1 MKRWLALLTLFL
13 TLSVAAQRRT
23 DPQQYE
29 KILLPLYHPA
39 EGANGAQWQ
48 TKFQIANE
56 SNRSVDVFPLT
67 PDCFSSV
74 SCFRTVRGPMLGP
87 HDNGFNTFIPG
98 AIGTRDV
105 GGMPGVFL
113 YADRGTAVD
122 LRFQLHVANVSR
134 RPVALGTRVPVVRE
148 TEFFTG
154 TTNVHAIPILAGTR
168 AALRIYA
175 LDSQGPADVRI
186 TVHESSLGS
195 RPIAEEIVR
204 FVPPPANTCA
214 FEFGCPQPFVYK
226 PATIEITDLLAR
238 YPGLSRMTGLGHG
251 IRIEIEP
258 LTPGLAFW
266 PMVSVTEVNTSVVTI
281 YTAR

>member
-1 MKRWLALLTLFL
+1 MKQWLLLLFAFL
-13 TLSVAAQRRT
+13 SLSVAGQRRT

-56 SNRSVDVFPLT
+56 SGRSVDVFPLT
-67 PDCFSSV
+67 PECFGSV
-74 SCFRTVRGPMLGP
+74 TCFRTVRDERLGP
-87 HDNGFNTFIPG
+87 HANGFNTFIPG
-98 AIGTRDV
+98 AIGTRDI
-105 GGMPGVFL
+105 GGTPGVFL
-113 YADRGTAVD
+113 YADRGAAVD

-168 AALRIYA
+168 VALRIYA
-175 LDSQGPADVRI
+175 LDSQGAAEVRI
-186 TVHESSLGS
+186 TVHESSIGP
-195 RPIAEEIVR
+195 RVIAEEVVR
-204 FVPPPANTCA
+204 FVPPPAKTCA
-214 FEFGCPQPFVYK
+214 FEAGCPQPFVYK

-238 YPGLSRMTGLGHG
+238 YPGLSRMTGLAHG

-266 PMVSVTEVNTSVVTI
+266 PMVSVTEVNSSVVSL